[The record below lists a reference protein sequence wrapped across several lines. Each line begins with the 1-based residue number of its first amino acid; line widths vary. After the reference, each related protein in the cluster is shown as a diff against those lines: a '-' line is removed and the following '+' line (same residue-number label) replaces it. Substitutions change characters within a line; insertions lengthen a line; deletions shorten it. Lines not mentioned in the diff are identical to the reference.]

1 MLTDIEDFNDLCRNG
16 DPRGRLVVNIECRFE
31 IHGRRTP
38 SWRRDVLG
46 AAPRIARTRR
56 RPEPT
61 RGIAMDA
68 LRSLYGG
75 TVGGILSVGLRSIA
89 TVETVLE
96 AVLFYDGFGC
106 TEDS

>member
-1 MLTDIEDFNDLCRNG
+1 
-16 DPRGRLVVNIECRFE
+16 
-31 IHGRRTP
+31 
-38 SWRRDVLG
+38 
-46 AAPRIARTRR
+46 
-56 RPEPT
+56 
-61 RGIAMDA
+61 MDA